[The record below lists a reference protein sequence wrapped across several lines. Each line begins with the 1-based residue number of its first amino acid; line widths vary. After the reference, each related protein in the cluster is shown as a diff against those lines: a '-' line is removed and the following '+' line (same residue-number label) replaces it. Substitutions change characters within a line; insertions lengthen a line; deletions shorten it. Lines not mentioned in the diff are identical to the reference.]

1 MVAAAARTAFR
12 HRSLGRVAM
21 LAADIARTA
30 VSGVDAGHHPALAG
44 EAAVLVIADLANGG
58 ARRPRDVRLATGLT
72 TGGVSNLL
80 ARLEAAGVIARA
92 ADDDRGD
99 RRAVRIELTVYGRA
113 VAGDVSA
120 ALVRRLRRCATTIAE
135 LILLLE
141 HLGAHGGPS
150 GRDGLLLPARAGV
163 PLALAA
169 LSTELTD
176 ALTTPSTDPTAA
188 LVLLAVA
195 DTGACRPRYLGERL
209 GLSSAGVS
217 ATIDRLE
224 RSGLVARAVSS
235 EPFDQ
240 RATVVSLTPAGVL
253 VGAEVGDRVDRRRDA
268 LLAAGLRLAGA
279 LDVRVQPI
287 RRGRSAEPED
297 FRRPWRPGR

>member
-1 MVAAAARTAFR
+1 M
-12 HRSLGRVAM
+12 
-21 LAADIARTA
+21 
-30 VSGVDAGHHPALAG
+30 
-44 EAAVLVIADLANGG
+44 IADLANGG

-120 ALVRRLRRCATTIAE
+120 ALVRGVRRCTTTIAE
-135 LILLLE
+135 LIVLLE

-150 GRDGLLLPARAGV
+150 GRDRLLPAHAGA
-163 PLALAA
+163 PRALAA
-169 LSTELTD
+169 LSTELTE

-224 RSGLVARAVSS
+224 RSGSVARAVSS
-235 EPFDQ
+235 DPFDQ
-240 RATVVSLTPAGVL
+240 RARWCRSRLPACWSAPRSVNVSTGAGTRSSRPAL
-253 VGAEVGDRVDRRRDA
+253 VWPARSASARPSRLVDRRSRGDSGVGRGLDDDRRD
-268 LLAAGLRLAGA
+268 
-279 LDVRVQPI
+279 
-287 RRGRSAEPED
+287 RR
-297 FRRPWRPGR
+297 

>member
-1 MVAAAARTAFR
+1 MVSAAARTAFR

-44 EAAVLVIADLANGG
+44 DAAVLVIADLANGG

-120 ALVRRLRRCATTIAE
+120 ALVRRVRRCATTIAE

-150 GRDGLLLPARAGV
+150 GRDGLLPARAGV
-163 PLALAA
+163 PRALAA

-224 RSGLVARAVSS
+224 RSGLVERAVSS
-235 EPFDQ
+235 DPFDQ

-279 LDVRVQPI
+279 LDVPAQPI
-287 RRGRSAEPED
+287 RRGRSAESE
-297 FRRPWRPGR
+297 